1 LTIDKMPTV
10 LKRNLVLRLQES
22 FPEHLKKDLEI
33 AVDLVFDAMTSA
45 LFDKGR
51 IEIRGFGSF
60 WVKRQKGREFT
71 NPKTGVFTRCPPN
84 ERIVFRPGKD
94 LRLPD

>member
-1 LTIDKMPTV
+1 M
-10 LKRNLVLRLQES
+10 LKRDLVVRLQES

-45 LFDKGR
+45 LKERKR
-51 IEIRGFGSF
+51 IEIRGFGSL
-60 WVKRQKGREFT
+60 WVKRQNGREFT

-94 LRLPD
+94 LRLPE